1 MIRAVMRVRRLVLP
15 LILVLAASA
24 ATFALSACGSESV
37 DVPGASASVK
47 QGATLFS
54 ERCSG
59 CHTLDSAGTQ
69 GSATKVSDRE
79 KVDGPNFNVR
89 KVCYENAL
97 YALQNGGY
105 SGAIMPANIVVGQEA
120 RDVAA
125 YLDEYSGK
133 EAKQAASPTG
143 PAVKCPPLPAG
154 AGG

>member
-1 MIRAVMRVRRLVLP
+1 MILAAMKRRIAALA
-15 LILVLAASA
+15 VLAIAASGLL
-24 ATFALSACGSESV
+24 TACGSQGISSSV
-37 DVPGASASVK
+37 SSKSASV
-47 QGATLFS
+47 QSGAKLFA

-59 CHTLDSAGTQ
+59 CHTFDVAGAQ
-69 GSATKVSDRE
+69 GLATKVSDRE

-105 SGAIMPANIVVGQEA
+105 SGAIMPANIVVGQQA

-125 YLDEYSGK
+125 YLATHSGK
-133 EAKQAASPTG
+133 DAKQAASPTG

-154 AGG
+154 VGG

>member
-1 MIRAVMRVRRLVLP
+1 MIRALMRLRRLVLP
-15 LILVLAASA
+15 VLLVLAASG

-37 DVPGASASVK
+37 DVPGASANVK
-47 QGATLFS
+47 RGATLFS

-59 CHTLDSAGTQ
+59 CHTLESAGAQ

-89 KVCYENAL
+89 KVCYANAL

-125 YLDEYSGK
+125 YLDEFSGK
-133 EAKQAASPTG
+133 DAKEAATPTG
-143 PAVKCPPLPAG
+143 PSVKCPPAPAG